1 MGKFA
6 LYSKRVSDRDN
17 TCQDNTHLE
26 CIFFLLGVLGFLST
40 EDEACPGNWGIKDQL
55 RALEWVQENI
65 QYFGGNPNN
74 VTIFG
79 ESAGAVSVHILLQ
92 SSAAQGSFLKVS
104 NCQINLE
111 SGRSVSKGHNG

>member
-1 MGKFA
+1 MKGDSLWVNSHCIA
-6 LYSKRVSDRDN
+6 NVLTRVSDRDN
-17 TCQDNTHLE
+17 TWIYTRITSLTHLE
-26 CIFFLLGVLGFLST
+26 CFFLGVLGFLST

-92 SSAAQGSFLKVS
+92 SSAAQGCFLKLIVK
-104 NCQINLE
+104 LTY
-111 SGRSVSKGHNG
+111 